1 MKLIY
6 RIALRLSLALLPI
19 MAIWAAVFYFMLVDE
34 INDESDDALEN
45 YSELII
51 SRMLSGR
58 ARLRSTTGR
67 TTATQSCP

>member
-6 RIALRLSLALLPI
+6 RIALRLSLALLSI

-58 ARLRSTTGR
+58 ALPPLNDGSNNY
-67 TTATQSCP
+67 